1 MKRGFMRRVCCVLV
15 CTMAFS
21 GTNGAFAVCETEGD
35 EGSAIVPV
43 YTEEIT
49 VTPAPFPEETPA
61 AGETPGGA
69 ETEETPVPDGVLLRP
84 YDETIGWRGEG
95 TGLTTMRLWQAD
107 YPETV
112 CLVNGE
118 KKSVATS
125 GCGAVCIAMVI
136 AMLTGNTEQDPY
148 SLFYLAAKEGWY
160 TGDGLTHRVL
170 SRFARQNG
178 LPACWTDTD
187 AETVKKSLDRGLP
200 VVVHIGEGHFAS
212 EGHYL
217 LLTGYER
224 DGSFVVFDPANEN
237 NCGAFPGNM
246 IFRETRSKEPF
257 LFFVSDLSELSADPS
272 ETEDAGIDDCPP
284 NAEAVEVPAEEDG
297 GEPQDPEETVYPE
310 QTAAP
315 ELSVDPQQDAE
326 GVGAV
331 FPEEEPA
338 EAGDPEQTAATEEQP
353 EKQGILVLSGSDR
366 LVGDVNASGTVDI
379 NDAQL
384 LMDILAGRYSAG
396 GLEPDKLLAA
406 DVNGDGVVDELDLKM
421 ILSMIETKQKGVK

>member
-49 VTPAPFPEETPA
+49 VTPAPLPEETPA

-69 ETEETPVPDGVLLRP
+69 ETEETPAPDGVLLRP

-272 ETEDAGIDDCPP
+272 ETEGAGIDDCPP

-315 ELSVDPQQDAE
+315 EPSVDPQQDAE

-338 EAGDPEQTAATEEQP
+338 VAGDPKQTAATEEQP

>member
-315 ELSVDPQQDAE
+315 EPSVDPQQDAE

-338 EAGDPEQTAATEEQP
+338 EAGDPEQMAATEEQP

>member
-95 TGLTTMRLWQAD
+95 TGLTTIRLWQAD

-315 ELSVDPQQDAE
+315 EPSVDPQQDAE

>member
-1 MKRGFMRRVCCVLV
+1 MKRGFMRRVCCVLA

-35 EGSAIVPV
+35 EGPAIVPV

-49 VTPAPFPEETPA
+49 VTPAPLPEETPA

-136 AMLTGNTEQDPY
+136 AMLTGNTEQNPY

-217 LLTGYER
+217 LLTGYEG
-224 DGSFVVFDPANEN
+224 DGSFVVFDAANEN

-315 ELSVDPQQDAE
+315 EPSVDPQQDAE

-353 EKQGILVLSGSDR
+353 EIQGILVLSGSDR

>member
-224 DGSFVVFDPANEN
+224 DDSFVVFDPANEN

-310 QTAAP
+310 QTDAP
-315 ELSVDPQQDAE
+315 EPSVDPQQDAE

>member
-69 ETEETPVPDGVLLRP
+69 ETEETPAPDGVLLRP

-95 TGLTTMRLWQAD
+95 TGLTTIRLWQAD

-178 LPACWTDTD
+178 LSACWTDTD

-257 LFFVSDLSELSADPS
+257 LFFVSNLSELSADPS

-315 ELSVDPQQDAE
+315 EPSVDPQQDAE

-406 DVNGDGVVDELDLKM
+406 DVNGDGVIDELDLKM

>member
-69 ETEETPVPDGVLLRP
+69 ETEEAPVPDGVLLRP
-84 YDETIGWRGEG
+84 DDETIGWRGEG

-257 LFFVSDLSELSADPS
+257 LFFVSNLSELSADPS

-297 GEPQDPEETVYPE
+297 GEPQDPEETIYPE

-315 ELSVDPQQDAE
+315 EPSVDPQQDAE

-421 ILSMIETKQKGVK
+421 ILSMIETKLKGVK

>member
-35 EGSAIVPV
+35 EDSAIVPV

-49 VTPAPFPEETPA
+49 VTPAPLPEETPV

-95 TGLTTMRLWQAD
+95 TGLTTIRLWQAD

-315 ELSVDPQQDAE
+315 EPSVDPRQDAE

-421 ILSMIETKQKGVK
+421 ILSMIETKLKGVK

>member
-1 MKRGFMRRVCCVLV
+1 MKRGFMRRVCCVLA

-315 ELSVDPQQDAE
+315 EPSVDPQQDAE

>member
-35 EGSAIVPV
+35 EGPAIVPV

-178 LPACWTDTD
+178 LPTCWTDTD

-315 ELSVDPQQDAE
+315 EPSVDPQQDAE

>member
-1 MKRGFMRRVCCVLV
+1 MKRGFMRRVCCVLA

-35 EGSAIVPV
+35 EGPAIVPV

-49 VTPAPFPEETPA
+49 VTPAPLPEETPA

-136 AMLTGNTEQDPY
+136 AMLTGNTEQNPY

-224 DGSFVVFDPANEN
+224 DGSFVVFDAANEN

-315 ELSVDPQQDAE
+315 EPSVDPQQDAE

>member
-136 AMLTGNTEQDPY
+136 AMLTGNMEQDPY

>member
-69 ETEETPVPDGVLLRP
+69 ETEETPAPDGVLLRP

-136 AMLTGNTEQDPY
+136 TMLTGNTEQDPY

-187 AETVKKSLDRGLP
+187 AETVKKSLDHGLP

-315 ELSVDPQQDAE
+315 EPSVDPQQDAE

>member
-1 MKRGFMRRVCCVLV
+1 MKRGFMRRVCCVLA

-35 EGSAIVPV
+35 EGPAIVPV

-136 AMLTGNTEQDPY
+136 AMLTGNMEQDPY

>member
-21 GTNGAFAVCETEGD
+21 GTNGAFAVCETERD

-49 VTPAPFPEETPA
+49 VTPAPLPEETPA

-69 ETEETPVPDGVLLRP
+69 ETEETPAPDGVLLRP

-95 TGLTTMRLWQAD
+95 TGLTTIRLWQAD

-310 QTAAP
+310 QTDAP
-315 ELSVDPQQDAE
+315 EPSVDPQQDAE

-396 GLEPDKLLAA
+396 GLKPDKLLAA

-421 ILSMIETKQKGVK
+421 ILSMIETKLKGVK

>member
-1 MKRGFMRRVCCVLV
+1 MKRGFMRRVCCVLA

-35 EGSAIVPV
+35 EGPAIVPV

-49 VTPAPFPEETPA
+49 VTPAPLPEETPA

-69 ETEETPVPDGVLLRP
+69 ETEETPVPDDVLLRP

-136 AMLTGNTEQDPY
+136 AMLTGNTEQNPY

-178 LPACWTDTD
+178 LPACWTNTD

-315 ELSVDPQQDAE
+315 EPSVDPQQDAE

>member
-35 EGSAIVPV
+35 EGPAIVPV

-49 VTPAPFPEETPA
+49 VTPAPLPEETPA

-69 ETEETPVPDGVLLRP
+69 ETEETPAPDGVLLRP

-178 LPACWTDTD
+178 LPACWTDMD

-315 ELSVDPQQDAE
+315 EPSVDPQQDAE

-384 LMDILAGRYSAG
+384 VYDIYSG
-396 GLEPDKLLAA
+396 KYGDFDKVTVKKFLCA
-406 DVNGDGVVDELDLKM
+406 DVNSDKIVDSTDAVAVVKA
-421 ILSMIETKQKGVK
+421 SK

>member
-136 AMLTGNTEQDPY
+136 TMLTGNTEQDPY

-315 ELSVDPQQDAE
+315 EPSVDPQQDAE

>member
-49 VTPAPFPEETPA
+49 VTPAPLLEETPA

-69 ETEETPVPDGVLLRP
+69 ETEETPAPDGVLLRP

-315 ELSVDPQQDAE
+315 EPSVDPQQDAE

-406 DVNGDGVVDELDLKM
+406 DVNGDSVVDELDLKM

>member
-1 MKRGFMRRVCCVLV
+1 MKRGFMRRVCCVLA

-35 EGSAIVPV
+35 EGPAIVPV

-49 VTPAPFPEETPA
+49 VTPAPLPEETPA

-136 AMLTGNTEQDPY
+136 AMLTGNTEQNPY

-224 DGSFVVFDPANEN
+224 DGSFVVFDAANEN

-315 ELSVDPQQDAE
+315 EQSVDPQQDAE

-421 ILSMIETKQKGVK
+421 ILSMIETKLKGVK

>member
-21 GTNGAFAVCETEGD
+21 GTNGAFAVCETERD

-49 VTPAPFPEETPA
+49 VTPAPLPEETPA

-69 ETEETPVPDGVLLRP
+69 ETEETPAPDGILLRP

-95 TGLTTMRLWQAD
+95 TGLTTIRLWQAD

>member
-35 EGSAIVPV
+35 EGPAIVPV

-136 AMLTGNTEQDPY
+136 AMLTGNTEQNPY

>member
-1 MKRGFMRRVCCVLV
+1 MKRGFMRRVCGVLV

-49 VTPAPFPEETPA
+49 VTPAPLPEETPA

-69 ETEETPVPDGVLLRP
+69 ETEETPAPDGVLLRP

-95 TGLTTMRLWQAD
+95 TGLTTIRLWQAD

-315 ELSVDPQQDAE
+315 EPSVDPQQDAE

>member
-35 EGSAIVPV
+35 EGPAIVPV

-49 VTPAPFPEETPA
+49 VTPAPLPEETPA

-148 SLFYLAAKEGWY
+148 SLFYLAAKERWY

-257 LFFVSDLSELSADPS
+257 LFFVSNLSELSADPS

-315 ELSVDPQQDAE
+315 EPSVDPQQDAE

>member
-49 VTPAPFPEETPA
+49 VTPAPLPEETPA

-136 AMLTGNTEQDPY
+136 AMLTGNTEQNPY

-315 ELSVDPQQDAE
+315 EPSVDPQQDAE

-338 EAGDPEQTAATEEQP
+338 EAGGPEQTAATEEQP

-406 DVNGDGVVDELDLKM
+406 DVNGDGVVDELDIKM
-421 ILSMIETKQKGVK
+421 ILSMIETKLKGVK

>member
-35 EGSAIVPV
+35 EGPAIVPV

-69 ETEETPVPDGVLLRP
+69 ETEEAPVPDGVLLRP

-136 AMLTGNTEQDPY
+136 AMLTGNTEQNPY

-187 AETVKKSLDRGLP
+187 AETVKKSLNRGLP

-406 DVNGDGVVDELDLKM
+406 DVNGDGVIDELDLKM
-421 ILSMIETKQKGVK
+421 ILSMIETKLKGVK

>member
-1 MKRGFMRRVCCVLV
+1 MKRGFMRRVCCVLA

-35 EGSAIVPV
+35 EGPAIVPV

-69 ETEETPVPDGVLLRP
+69 ETEETPAPDGFLLHP

-95 TGLTTMRLWQAD
+95 TCLTTMRLWQAD

-125 GCGAVCIAMVI
+125 GCGAVCIAMAI

-315 ELSVDPQQDAE
+315 EPSIDPQQDAE

>member
-35 EGSAIVPV
+35 EGPAIVPV

-49 VTPAPFPEETPA
+49 VTPAPLPEETPA

-69 ETEETPVPDGVLLRP
+69 ETEETPAPDGVLLRP

-257 LFFVSDLSELSADPS
+257 LFFVSDLSAS

-315 ELSVDPQQDAE
+315 EPSVDPQQDAE
-326 GVGAV
+326 GIGAV

>member
-21 GTNGAFAVCETEGD
+21 GTNGAFAVCETERD

-49 VTPAPFPEETPA
+49 VTPAPLPEETPA

-69 ETEETPVPDGVLLRP
+69 ETEETPAPDGVLLRP

-95 TGLTTMRLWQAD
+95 TGLTTIRLWQAD

-315 ELSVDPQQDAE
+315 EPSVDPQQDAE

>member
-1 MKRGFMRRVCCVLV
+1 MKRGFMRRVCCVLA

-35 EGSAIVPV
+35 EGPAIVPV

-69 ETEETPVPDGVLLRP
+69 ETEETPAPDGFLLRP

-95 TGLTTMRLWQAD
+95 TGLTTMRIWQAD

-125 GCGAVCIAMVI
+125 GCGAVCIAMAI

-315 ELSVDPQQDAE
+315 EPSVDPQQDAE

-366 LVGDVNASGTVDI
+366 LVGDGKASGT
-379 NDAQL
+379 DAQL

>member
-35 EGSAIVPV
+35 EGPAIVPV
-43 YTEEIT
+43 YTGEIT

-69 ETEETPVPDGVLLRP
+69 ETEETPVPDGILLRP

-315 ELSVDPQQDAE
+315 EPSVDPQQDAE

-421 ILSMIETKQKGVK
+421 ILSMIETKLKGVK

>member
-61 AGETPGGA
+61 TGETPGGA

-315 ELSVDPQQDAE
+315 EPSVDPQQDAE

-353 EKQGILVLSGSDR
+353 EKQDILVLSGSDR

>member
-21 GTNGAFAVCETEGD
+21 GTNGAFAVCETERD

-49 VTPAPFPEETPA
+49 VTPAPLPEETPA

-69 ETEETPVPDGVLLRP
+69 ETEETPAPDGILLRP

-95 TGLTTMRLWQAD
+95 TGLTTIRLWQAD

-315 ELSVDPQQDAE
+315 EPSVDPQQDAE

>member
-35 EGSAIVPV
+35 EGPAIVPV

-107 YPETV
+107 SPETV

-178 LPACWTDTD
+178 LPACWTNTD

-212 EGHYL
+212 DGHYL

-315 ELSVDPQQDAE
+315 EPSVDPQQDAE

-396 GLEPDKLLAA
+396 GLEPDKLVAA

-421 ILSMIETKQKGVK
+421 ILSMIETKLKGVK

>member
-21 GTNGAFAVCETEGD
+21 GTNGAFAVCETEED

-49 VTPAPFPEETPA
+49 VTPAPLPEETPA

-69 ETEETPVPDGVLLRP
+69 ETEETPAPDGVLLRP

-257 LFFVSDLSELSADPS
+257 LFFVSDLSELSADPP
-272 ETEDAGIDDCPP
+272 ETEGAGIDDCPP

-315 ELSVDPQQDAE
+315 EPSVDPKQDAE

-421 ILSMIETKQKGVK
+421 ILSMIETKLKGVK

>member
-1 MKRGFMRRVCCVLV
+1 MKHGFMRRVCCVLA

-35 EGSAIVPV
+35 EGPAIVPV

-69 ETEETPVPDGVLLRP
+69 EAEETPVPDGVLLRP

-187 AETVKKSLDRGLP
+187 VETVKKSLDRGLP

-315 ELSVDPQQDAE
+315 EPSVDPQQDAE